1 MEHSKTN
8 KPVLTALDILQFR
21 NLQKQLLPPR
31 NQLVPYQ
38 LSHVVAIDD
47 SYSKIFLHAHARKT
61 LPLHI
66 AYMTIT
72 TEKD

>member
-31 NQLVPYQ
+31 NQLAPHQ

-47 SYSKIFLHAHARKT
+47 SYSKIFYMLMQEKRCHIT
-61 LPLHI
+61 LQRCSSP
-66 AYMTIT
+66 
-72 TEKD
+72 

>member
-1 MEHSKTN
+1 MEHSKAD

-31 NQLVPYQ
+31 NQPAPYQ

-47 SYSKIFLHAHARKT
+47 YDSKISHMPMQENAATSHCLYDHHDGK
-61 LPLHI
+61 
-66 AYMTIT
+66 
-72 TEKD
+72 

>member
-31 NQLVPYQ
+31 NQLAPHQ
-38 LSHVVAIDD
+38 LSYVVAIDD
-47 SYSKIFLHAHARKT
+47 SDSEFSKCPCKKNAATSHCLYDHHDGK
-61 LPLHI
+61 
-66 AYMTIT
+66 
-72 TEKD
+72 

>member
-31 NQLVPYQ
+31 NQLAPYQ
-38 LSHVVAIDD
+38 LSYVMAIDD
-47 SYSKIFLHAHARKT
+47 SDSNFFYMPMQEKRRHFT
-61 LPLHI
+61 LQRCSSP
-66 AYMTIT
+66 
-72 TEKD
+72 

>member
-1 MEHSKTN
+1 MEHSKTD

-21 NLQKQLLPPR
+21 DLQKQLLPPR

-47 SYSKIFLHAHARKT
+47 YDSKISHMPMQENAATSHCLYDHHDGK
-61 LPLHI
+61 
-66 AYMTIT
+66 
-72 TEKD
+72 

>member
-1 MEHSKTN
+1 MEHSKTD

-31 NQLVPYQ
+31 NQLAPYQ

-47 SYSKIFLHAHARKT
+47 YDSKISHMPMQENAATSHCLYDHHDGK
-61 LPLHI
+61 
-66 AYMTIT
+66 
-72 TEKD
+72 